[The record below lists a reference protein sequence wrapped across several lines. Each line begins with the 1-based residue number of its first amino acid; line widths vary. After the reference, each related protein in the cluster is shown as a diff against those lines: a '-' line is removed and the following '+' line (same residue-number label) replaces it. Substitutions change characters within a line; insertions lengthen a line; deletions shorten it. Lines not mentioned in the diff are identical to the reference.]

1 MPILPFE
8 GRHPRLDPTVFVVES
23 ATVIG
28 DVVLGPDCG
37 VWFGAVV
44 RGDVNFIRIG
54 ARVNIQDNCVV
65 HVQHETHPTFLE
77 DDVTVGHGAIVHGC
91 HVKSR
96 VLVGM
101 GARILDGAE
110 IGEDVLVAAGALVK
124 EGFRVPPGTLVAG
137 VPARVVRELRPDEIA
152 RLRQSA
158 LNYVDYARRYRTG
171 GYAGITPVAGGKAPR
186 RRPAAAAGRR
196 GR

>member
-54 ARVNIQDNCVV
+54 ARVNIQDNAVV
-65 HVQHETHPTFLE
+65 HVQHGTYPTFVE

-96 VLVGM
+96 VLVGL

-110 IGEDVLVAAGALVK
+110 IGEDSLVSVWGTKGGDRIVAQVLVYSEPK
-124 EGFRVPPGTLVAG
+124 FEM
-137 VPARVVRELRPDEIA
+137 
-152 RLRQSA
+152 
-158 LNYVDYARRYRTG
+158 
-171 GYAGITPVAGGKAPR
+171 
-186 RRPAAAAGRR
+186 R